1 MDKFL
6 FIVLFVVTSLGIAF
20 IKIKEY
26 YLYKIC
32 TKSAY
37 AKVISI
43 KSSYGNNKKIA
54 SAVLTY
60 KVDENFINVK
70 NSLDLNSEMI
80 KKDDVIEILY
90 NPRKPG
96 QNVCFKRELQTSRM
110 FFIFPIWVL
119 TLIALIVSFI
129 I

>member
-110 FFIFPIWVL
+110 FLNFPIWVL

>member
-1 MDKFL
+1 MNKFL
-6 FIVLFVVTSLGIAF
+6 FIVLFVVASLGIAF

-32 TKSAY
+32 TKSTY
-37 AKVISI
+37 AKILSI
-43 KSSYGNNKKIA
+43 KSSYGNNRKIA
-54 SAVLTY
+54 GAVLTY
-60 KVDENFINVK
+60 KVDEKFINAK
-70 NSLDLNSEMI
+70 SSLDVNSEMV

-90 NPRKPG
+90 NPRKPR
-96 QNVCFKRELQTSRM
+96 QNVCFKRELQTSRLSLM
-110 FFIFPIWVL
+110 IPLWLV

>member
-80 KKDDVIEILY
+80 KKDDVIEIL
-90 NPRKPG
+90 
-96 QNVCFKRELQTSRM
+96 
-110 FFIFPIWVL
+110 
-119 TLIALIVSFI
+119 
-129 I
+129 